1 MEETKKTVSKRYFHI
16 VVYLKDKQIVSI
28 KDINEEPIT
37 EEECKT
43 VFNVLVNNGY
53 INIFD
58 EVSQIR
64 IFGQG
69 DGTEDYVDIWLM
81 DEDGELL
88 ESDEV
93 NLNPSLHTDEL
104 LQLM

>member
-16 VVYLKDKQIVSI
+16 MVNLKDKQIVSI

-43 VFNVLVNNGY
+43 LFDVLVNNGY
-53 INIFD
+53 IHIFD
-58 EVSQIR
+58 EVSHIT

-81 DEDGELL
+81 DEDRELL

-93 NLNPSLHTDEL
+93 NLNPSLYTDEL
-104 LQLM
+104 LQLI